1 MSRLVGKSFAMAG
14 QDKQV
19 GRGVVGKVVRRGGMH
34 HQVAAAEMGQQIG
47 MMKVWRGENVA
58 LEAPLY
64 AENSIAKGSMTQKA
78 FDTASELMIG
88 MFRAGAERALA
99 KEPKTP
105 KAQ

>member
-1 MSRLVGKSFAMAG
+1 MVQRNGS
-14 QDKQV
+14 DKIIARIV
-19 GRGVVGKVVRRGGMH
+19 YTGPVRAP
-34 HQVAAAEMGQQIG
+34 VEMGQRIG
-47 MMKVWRGENVA
+47 IVKVWRGENVA

-88 MFRAGAERALA
+88 LFRAGAERALA
-99 KEPKTP
+99 KEPKAP